1 MLWFVALSVHNQW
14 SVQLIYT
21 QTKQECLLA
30 TQNIL
35 LEITEILVAVF
46 EGSFILRDQNHY
58 MIFQVSQCPD
68 KYRWKKIICFFLL
81 FYILHN
87 LRSNPL

>member
-21 QTKQECLLA
+21 QIKQECLLA

-35 LEITEILVAVF
+35 LEITEILVAVY

-58 MIFQVSQCPD
+58 MIFHSFTVS
-68 KYRWKKIICFFLL
+68 
-81 FYILHN
+81 
-87 LRSNPL
+87 

>member
-68 KYRWKKIICFFLL
+68 KYRWKNRNQFG
-81 FYILHN
+81 N
-87 LRSNPL
+87 LSNCLGHDFNNK